1 MPSSGGKGI
10 NRLNLILSCHL
21 WHNTTKGYVMTR
33 LELICKIKDRKEQLH
48 ISIENLAKLSGM
60 GVRTLNRFFA
70 GDDVKFSTV
79 EKITN
84 ILGLDFAGN
93 EVVSLQELKKRRA
106 KEKALLMASLVQ
118 STSALEM
125 QGLEDDSLKK
135 IINNFEK
142 EFLVGQYQDRLW
154 VA

>member
-1 MPSSGGKGI
+1 MAQYKKG
-10 NRLNLILSCHL
+10 S
-21 WHNTTKGYVMTR
+21 VMSR
-33 LELICKIKDRKEQLH
+33 IEFISKIKDRKQALN
-48 ISIENLAKLSGM
+48 ISIENLAKLSGI
-60 GVRTLNRFFA
+60 GIRTLNRFFA
-70 GDDVKFSTV
+70 GDDVKLSTV

-93 EVVSLQELKKRRA
+93 EIVSVKELQKRRA

-125 QGLEDDSLKK
+125 QGLESELLEK

-142 EFLVGQYQDRLW
+142 EFLTGQYKDRLW

>member
-1 MPSSGGKGI
+1 MA
-10 NRLNLILSCHL
+10 
-21 WHNTTKGYVMTR
+21 MTR
-33 LELICKIKDRKEQLH
+33 NELINNINSRKQQLN
-48 ISIENLAKLSGM
+48 ITIENLAKLSNI

-70 GDDVKFSTV
+70 GDDVKLSTI

-93 EVVSLQELKKRRA
+93 ETISFNKLQRQRA
-106 KEKALLMASLVQ
+106 KEKAIFMASLVQ

-125 QGLEDDSLKK
+125 QGLEENNING
-135 IINNFEK
+135 IIKTMEY
-142 EFLVGQYQDRLW
+142 EFLNGAYKNNLW

>member
-1 MPSSGGKGI
+1 
-10 NRLNLILSCHL
+10 
-21 WHNTTKGYVMTR
+21 MTR
-33 LELICKIKDRKEQLH
+33 LELINKIKDRKQQLDV
-48 ISIENLAKLSGM
+48 SIENLAKLSGIGM
-60 GVRTLNRFFA
+60 RTLNRFLA
-70 GDDVKFSTV
+70 GDDVKLSTL

-93 EVVSLQELKKRRA
+93 EIISLQELKKRRA
-106 KEKALLMASLVQ
+106 KEKALFMASLVQ

-142 EFLVGQYQDRLW
+142 EFLTGQYQNRLW